1 MQRKLRFLISAL
13 TIVAVI
19 VGCNPQRKLVER
31 LAEQQMRADISLPA
45 AQQREFRDIR
55 IEQLKKDTLVVQD
68 FEGNNV
74 LIMNAIKDDDGD
86 MVATETLEAA
96 VVTARF
102 RNIAERNGMVDLE
115 FQVIVPPPMLNS
127 EWQLRFYPDMFILGD
142 STRLEPVVITGS
154 AFRNRQKRGMERFS
168 DFMKTIIRDST
179 LFLNNDQLE
188 IFLKRN
194 CSELYKLKNDT
205 TFVSE
210 ERMKQI
216 ADVTDVEAIRH
227 YTEKLLVRQNEKR
240 IGRID
245 KMYKKYVKNPI
256 ETKGLRLDTV
266 IVNANGNFVYN
277 YIETIQTR
285 PKLRKAD
292 IVLSGSIIDEEGKV
306 IYEVP
311 RSDSLTFYISSLS
324 AFVDKTERYLTKV
337 IERKA
342 AANATYNL
350 VFDVRRTDLSEAT
363 GNNREEL
370 MRIRQQLG
378 LLLEN
383 STFDVDSIIATAT
396 ASPEGSLSLNSQ
408 LSTGRGASVAKYIKN
423 YVKRYQDSLERE
435 KGISINLDETFAV
448 EQQTR
453 RDITITSKTL
463 PENWEGLTL
472 LVEKDTVLTDTDKEM
487 YKESLSI
494 KDLDKREV
502 TLNRMPSY
510 RYMKEKIYPEL
521 RTVRLDFGLSRKG
534 MLKDTVHTTVID
546 SVYMAGVR
554 AIEDRDYELAI
565 NLLGRYNDYNT
576 AVAYSAI
583 NRNYSALSI
592 LENIKEKTPQ
602 VLYMLAVIYSRQG
615 EPEKA
620 VSNYLEA
627 CKQNPSFV
635 YRGNLDPEIAILIKQ
650 YGLNRQD
657 DDDNF

>member
-13 TIVAVI
+13 SVVAVI

-324 AFVDKTERYLTKV
+324 AFVDKTEKYLTKV